1 MYSSSA
7 SSERHVLVPSGH
19 DTVGSPSV
27 QITKVSGDALFGKL
41 SSGAPCRLSVFQQS
55 SKEVTKKS
63 VELSLRYLYTLNPDF
78 PFVIFFSSQEVGM
91 KPYMAISAECEDSSS
106 FFMNYYIPEERI
118 CIPFR
123 NYSLLVCNRIPITI
137 SDVIQT
143 KDSCIYVSLQY
154 GGEGDVYV
162 LNRITGSNI
171 PKAENII
178 NEGIYLGR

>member
-1 MYSSSA
+1 M
-7 SSERHVLVPSGH
+7 
-19 DTVGSPSV
+19 
-27 QITKVSGDALFGKL
+27 
-41 SSGAPCRLSVFQQS
+41 FQQS

-63 VELSLRYLYTLNPDF
+63 VELSLRYLYTLNPDS

-91 KPYMAISAECEDSSS
+91 KPYMVISAECEDSSS

-123 NYSLLVCNRIPITI
+123 SFSPLVCNRIPITI

-178 NEGIYLGR
+178 NEGVYLGR